1 MLVRLLST
9 SNDSLVLSIA
19 CHDLGQYAKYSGK
32 DGKKRLQ
39 DLGAKQKIMEL
50 MTHQDPEVR
59 YYALSATQKYFAMVS

>member
-1 MLVRLLST
+1 LLVRLLST
-9 SNDSLVLSIA
+9 SSDASILAIA

-50 MTHQDPEVR
+50 MTHQNQDVR
-59 YYALSATQKYFAMVS
+59 YQALSATQKYFAMVS